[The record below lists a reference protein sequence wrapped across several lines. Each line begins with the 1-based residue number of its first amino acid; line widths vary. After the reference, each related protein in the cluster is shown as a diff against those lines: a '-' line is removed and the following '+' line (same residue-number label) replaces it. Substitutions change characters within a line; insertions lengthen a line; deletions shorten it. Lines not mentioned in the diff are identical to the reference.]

1 MAAPAKETI
10 GTLPVVRSIAA
21 LRYEVSRWRKV
32 GKTVALVPT
41 MGALHAGHVALV
53 ERGRALSDRVVVSL
67 FVNPA
72 QFAPHEDF
80 ARYPRDEAS
89 DAAKLA
95 AARTDLLYAP
105 PLEEIYP
112 PGFATMIDVG
122 AIAAGQDG
130 RFRPGHFRGV
140 ATVVA
145 KLLLQASPDVACF
158 GEKDYQQLQVVKRL
172 VRDLDIPVR
181 IEGVATVREPDG
193 LALSSRNLYLSAAER
208 AVAPTLYRVLGETAA
223 RLEAGEAAAPAL
235 ADAAAALTRAGFA
248 KIDYVEAC
256 DAQTLVPLE
265 QADRPGRLLAAAW
278 LGKTRLIDNVAL
290 APAGGASQR

>member
-1 MAAPAKETI
+1 MAQEKI
-10 GTLPVVRSIAA
+10 GTLPVVRSVAA
-21 LRYEVSRWRKV
+21 LRQEVSRWRNA

-41 MGALHAGHVALV
+41 MGALHAGHLALV
-53 ERGRALSDRVVVSL
+53 ERACALSDRVVVSL

-72 QFAPHEDF
+72 QFAPNEDF
-80 ARYPRDEAS
+80 AQYPRDEGA

-112 PGFATMIDVG
+112 PGFAASIDVG

-140 ATVVA
+140 ATVVT

-181 IEGVATVREPDG
+181 IEGVTTVRESDG
-193 LALSSRNLYLSAAER
+193 LALSSRNLYLSRAER
-208 AVAPTLYRVLGETAA
+208 AVAPALYRVLGETAA
-223 RLEAGEAAAPAL
+223 RLEAGEVAAPAL
-235 ADAAAALTRAGFA
+235 ADAAAALMRAGFA
-248 KIDYVEAC
+248 KLDYVEAC
-256 DAQTLVPLE
+256 DALTLAPLE
-265 QADRPGRLLAAAW
+265 RADRPGRLLAAAW
-278 LGKTRLIDNVAL
+278 LGKTRLIDNVPV
-290 APAGGASQR
+290 APAAEASQR

>member
-1 MAAPAKETI
+1 MAQETI
-10 GTLPVVRSIAA
+10 GTLPVVRSLAA
-21 LRYEVSRWRKV
+21 LRHAVSRWRNA

-53 ERGRALSDRVVVSL
+53 ERGRSLSDRVVVSL

-80 ARYPRDEAS
+80 TRYPRDEAG

-95 AARTDLLYAP
+95 AAHTDLLYSP

-112 PGFATMIDVG
+112 PGFAAAIDVG
-122 AIAAGQDG
+122 DIAAGQEG

-181 IEGVATVREPDG
+181 IEGVPTVREPDG

-235 ADAAAALTRAGFA
+235 SDAAAALTRAGFA

-256 DAQTLVPLE
+256 DAQSLVPLE
-265 QADRPGRLLAAAW
+265 RADRPGRLLAAAW